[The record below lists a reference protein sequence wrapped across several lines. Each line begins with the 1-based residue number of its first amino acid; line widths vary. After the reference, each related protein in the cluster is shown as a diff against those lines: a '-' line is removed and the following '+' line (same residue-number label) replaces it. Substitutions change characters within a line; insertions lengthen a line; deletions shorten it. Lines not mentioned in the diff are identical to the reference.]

1 MEGASNEPFVQG
13 SQSGHPQQYM
23 SISGSH
29 ASEVQL
35 QVHNVEL
42 EKEVHRPEVM
52 GRKVPV
58 QRD

>member
-1 MEGASNEPFVQG
+1 
-13 SQSGHPQQYM
+13 M

-29 ASEVQL
+29 ALEVQL

-42 EKEVHRPEVM
+42 EKEVHRPEVT